1 MHDFCSYVSMRTKDL
16 IAKRE
21 RRARQSAKKQS
32 YHPSAKQLPET
43 AAEAANTL
51 PSAFGAEVLKELK
64 ALPLSISDEEILR
77 RRDMREVLTFTIDPE
92 DAKDFDDALSYEVLQ
107 DDHGEVWY
115 RIGIH
120 IADVT
125 HYVQEG
131 SAVDEEAYQRGT
143 SIYLV
148 DRVIPMLP
156 EQLSNELCS
165 LRPNE
170 DKLCMSVIVDMDKQ
184 AKVLRHKI
192 CRTVIRSDY
201 RLTYE
206 EAMRQLTVDNGQLTV
221 DNGQWTVDN
230 GQLTV
235 DNGQL
240 TVDNGELVG
249 ALQAMNEL
257 AKQLR
262 KKRFEHGAINFE
274 TPEVRFRLNE
284 HGEPIEIVFHQSTAA
299 NHLIEEFM
307 LLANR
312 IVAKEVGGNGQLTVD
327 NGQLTVDNGQLTV
340 DNGQWTVDKKG
351 RGKAFVYRVH
361 DVPDPEKL
369 VKLGNFIRQFGFH
382 LRTSS
387 KRSVQNKHINSLLDS
402 CQGTN
407 SQSLIETLAIRTMAK
422 AVYSTSNIGHYGLG
436 FTHYTHFTSP
446 IRRYPDM
453 MVHRL
458 LAKYI
463 LHSKQPCRHQQE
475 LLEEACV
482 HCSDTEQMAQMAE
495 RNSIKEMQAR
505 WMSQHIG
512 EEFEGVISGVTEFG
526 LFVQLKDTLT
536 EGLVPIRTIEP
547 HDYMQYDE
555 DNYCLVAARSGITY
569 TLSDT
574 VRVRVVKADV
584 EKKQIDFVL
593 VE

>member
-1 MHDFCSYVSMRTKDL
+1 MHDFCNYVSMRTKDL

-43 AAEAANTL
+43 AAEEAYTL
-51 PSAFGAEVLKELK
+51 PSSFGAEVLKELK

-107 DDHGEVWY
+107 DDHGEVRY

-206 EAMRQLTVDNGQLTV
+206 EAL
-221 DNGQWTVDN
+221 

-312 IVAKEVGGNGQLTVD
+312 IVAKEAGGNGRLD
-327 NGQLTVDNGQLTV
+327 IGERREA
-340 DNGQWTVDKKG
+340 KG
-351 RGKAFVYRVH
+351 ERREVRGERAFVYRVH

-436 FTHYTHFTSP
+436 FAHYTHFTSP

-555 DNYCLVAARSGITY
+555 DNYCLVAARSGVTY
-569 TLSDT
+569 TLSDS
-574 VRVRVVKADV
+574 VRVRVVRADV